1 MRPMIGDR
9 SREPAQRCVVRG
21 REYWDHSGVTRNGT
35 QIRAMLDIELATA
48 IRATEIETDRLF
60 ATESPVLPST
70 RRC

>member
-21 REYWDHSGVTRNGT
+21 REYWDHSGVPLDGT
-35 QIRAMLDIELATA
+35 PIRAMIDIELTTA

-60 ATESPVLPST
+60 VAQCPVLPS
-70 RRC
+70 RRGC